1 MIGFLLSSFTS
12 KIIYRLIFLK
22 LFYIAQNRV
31 HWIRLIQSNRVNIQ
45 LLAVSTRVSVV
56 TPSANTWSP
65 IIAIRGKAQQ
75 TEQNIN
81 NNITQCILMF
91 MIEIK
96 LKPSDI
102 EAFGIDFII
111 CNFLRKD
118 LQLSFI

>member
-1 MIGFLLSSFTS
+1 
-12 KIIYRLIFLK
+12 
-22 LFYIAQNRV
+22 V

-56 TPSANTWSP
+56 TPSANTWFP